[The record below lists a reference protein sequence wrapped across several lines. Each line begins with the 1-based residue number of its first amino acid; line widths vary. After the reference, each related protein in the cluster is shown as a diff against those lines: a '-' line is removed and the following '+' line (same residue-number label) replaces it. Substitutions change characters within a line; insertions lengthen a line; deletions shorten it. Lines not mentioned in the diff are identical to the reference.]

1 MVNVQIISIWEP
13 SWKFVWILVLSFNST
28 AKMSSACEPRYGWTK
43 IKHCGRTIKIS
54 GLSDALHNAMRRSFW
69 SFCLHLPLL
78 MLNPT
83 NCWKA
88 GKVFCSFWPKSAT
101 DIRTRNHESMTKQK
115 NLFLSERQKARLGFS
130 KSWPYLIL
138 CKSTIRPNACA
149 PLHCM
154 PLIRVE
160 LTLGLDFKIHLK
172 FFGRFE
178 FEDSIRAGVANLFF
192 ACFFFLIT
200 MEKDFIFYQ
209 RRGNHVWIRLA

>member
-1 MVNVQIISIWEP
+1 MW
-13 SWKFVWILVLSFNST
+13 
-28 AKMSSACEPRYGWTK
+28 PRYGWTK

-54 GLSDALHNAMRRSFW
+54 GLSDALHNAMIRSFW
-69 SFCLHLPLL
+69 SFCLQLPLL

-101 DIRTRNHESMTKQK
+101 DIRTRNHESMTKQ
-115 NLFLSERQKARLGFS
+115 NILFLNERQKARLGFS

-149 PLHCM
+149 HLHCM

-172 FFGRFE
+172 FSGTFE
-178 FEDSIRAGVANLFF
+178 FEDSIRAGAANLFL
-192 ACFFFLIT
+192 ACVFFSYYNGKGFCILSKKGEI
-200 MEKDFIFYQ
+200 MFGLD
-209 RRGNHVWIRLA
+209 